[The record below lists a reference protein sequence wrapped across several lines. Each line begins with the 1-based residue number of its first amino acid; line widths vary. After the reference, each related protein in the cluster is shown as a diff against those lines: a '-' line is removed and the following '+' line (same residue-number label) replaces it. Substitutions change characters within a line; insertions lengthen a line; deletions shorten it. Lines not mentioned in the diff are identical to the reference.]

1 MKQKHVLIFVPLFQ
15 NNHLSYYSVLVNFI
29 FRDYH
34 VSFVTHSQ
42 SVDYQ
47 VFGTNTEI
55 YLPQGEESLAGLIWR
70 LREKFN
76 SADLI
81 VWEELYKRQLL
92 PFLFLLRF
100 SKKSLLTIHNV
111 HKWLKR
117 PTALFSLS
125 NFLIKMVVNRIKG
138 LIVISPNLF
147 DYVQQKNLYSG
158 LLFYVPFSLP
168 NKSPQL
174 LPFDDLI
181 RIVAPGSVNVERRNY
196 RSYLIGLR
204 NYALSDNSQIKIQL
218 VLLGKIEKLSEEELD
233 LIKQINLSTK
243 AEVITWETYLTNSS
257 FQEEI
262 EKSHFLLGNLKM
274 NYNEK
279 RVGEIYGRTK
289 ESGVLFLMIKY
300 QKPTLLP
307 SSYPCNEVLS
317 DLVERYD
324 DNPPYLENQFFVDL
338 CKLNPIDYKKRNNK
352 HEKMYS
358 AQREKLLS
366 LIQD

>member
-29 FRDYH
+29 FRDCQ

-42 SVDYQ
+42 LVDYQ
-47 VFGTNTEI
+47 VFGANTQI
-55 YLPQGEESLAGLIWR
+55 YLPQGEESLARFIWR
-70 LREKFN
+70 LREKFH

-81 VWEELYKRQLL
+81 VWEELYNRQLL

-111 HKWLKR
+111 HKWLNR
-117 PTALFSLS
+117 PKAVFSFS
-125 NFLIKMVVNRIKG
+125 NFLIKMVVDRIKG
-138 LIVISPNLF
+138 IIVISPNLL
-147 DYVQQKNLYSG
+147 DYIKQENLYSG

-168 NKSPQL
+168 AKNPQL

-181 RIVAPGSVNVERRNY
+181 RIVAPGGVNIERRKY
-196 RSYLIGLR
+196 HPYLIGLK
-204 NYALSDNSQIKIQL
+204 NYALSDKSKIKIQL
-218 VLLGKIEKLSEEELD
+218 VLLGKLEKLSEEELD
-233 LIKQINLSTK
+233 LIKEINLLTK
-243 AEVITWETYLTNSS
+243 AEVITWETYLPNST

-279 RVGEIYGRTK
+279 RVEEIYGRSK

-300 QKPTLLP
+300 QKLTLLP

-324 DNPPYLENQFFVDL
+324 DDPDYLENQFFVDL
-338 CKLNPIDYKKRNNK
+338 CKLNPIDHKKRTK
-352 HEKMYS
+352 EHEQMYLT
-358 AQREKLLS
+358 QRKKLLS
-366 LIQD
+366 II